1 MAIILLNLSF
11 ALIDLF
17 KKIYLLLTKLWF
29 TKILPYLR
37 KRKLAAQKK
46 QQKNEAPMQV
56 IEQKMID
63 FEKHQDR
70 FMKRVHKPTSA
81 SPVRVVT
88 KQMKKK
94 N

>member
-1 MAIILLNLSF
+1 MAIILLNFSF
-11 ALIDLF
+11 ALIDIF

-37 KRKLAAQKK
+37 KRRLAAQKK
-46 QQKNEAPMQV
+46 LQKNEAPNQV
-56 IEQKMID
+56 LEQKKID

-70 FMKRVHKPTSA
+70 FMKRVQKPTPA

-88 KQMKKK
+88 KQKK
-94 N
+94 